1 MKAFIKKWKGRIKR
15 RLPALGVLFLT
26 VLLIWLAFGKS
37 FRSLLPLIREGNRDA
52 IVTYLS
58 GEDAVMGMVSVVL
71 LSAIQVVSIIM
82 PCMAIHI
89 AAGVLYNWYKAFF
102 LCFTGFVGG
111 NMAVFWFVR
120 HLGKKTPY
128 NVKLGSVGT
137 KIFEVLSVTPPMFMV
152 SVAFMIPG
160 VPNGIVPYI
169 AAKTR
174 MTQKEY
180 FISTSAG
187 CWMQILASC
196 MAGSFLI
203 RGNIMFSVIAIC
215 VQWLILGLVIV
226 QRNWIMDLF
235 RPTAEAAGHSE
246 GPALSEFFEI
256 TEEEDP
262 EETEEG
268 AEESP
273 ADADGKNPEEKQ
285 ERAEEAPADADGK
298 DPEGTEEKAA
308 ESPADAKDPSEQS
321 AAEAGGP
328 EDNDRT
334 SA

>member
-58 GEDAVMGMVSVVL
+58 GEDAVMGMISVVL
-71 LSAIQVVSIIM
+71 LSAIQVVSIVM

-89 AAGVLYNWYKAFF
+89 AAGVLYNWYKAFL

-128 NVKLGSVGT
+128 NVKLGPVGT

-160 VPNGIVPYI
+160 VPNGIVPYV

-215 VQWLILGLVIV
+215 VQWLILGLVII

-235 RPTAEAAGHSE
+235 WPQAEAAGHPE

-268 AEESP
+268 AEEAP
-273 ADADGKNPEEKQ
+273 EDGKDPEEMK
-285 ERAEEAPADADGK
+285 EGAEEAPADEKDPEETEEGPAEAPADGK
-298 DPEGTEEKAA
+298 DP
-308 ESPADAKDPSEQS
+308 SERS
-321 AAEAGGP
+321 AAETGGL
-328 EDNDRT
+328 EGDGRFD
-334 SA
+334 A